1 MLKCNEFTKFRAKK
15 LTFFCYWIQGMAMV
29 KKYQDRKTL
38 VTFQLVKAKQ
48 FPNKIGKKKC

>member
-1 MLKCNEFTKFRAKK
+1 MLKCNEFTKFRAKQ